1 MIVKCES
8 CLRFFVQ
15 PPFSGQFRLFI
26 ARTALLYRNFIGY
39 FIVKKIGGKSKKMSL
54 LDNIKGAAFN
64 QFIEV
69 IEWLDD
75 SGNTIVYRFPVQGQ
89 EIKNGAQ
96 LIVRESQAA
105 VFVHEGQIADVF
117 GAGKYTIDGG
127 NAPILS
133 KLGAW
138 KFGFNSPFKSEVYFV
153 NTKQFTD
160 MKWGTSNPI
169 MLRDNDFGIVRL
181 RAFGG
186 YAMRVA
192 DPGEFVKQIAGTNAQ
207 FQTENIDEQLK
218 RSIVVEFSDALGEL
232 KIPALDLAAQY
243 KELGET
249 IRAKINE
256 DFRAFG
262 LEVTKFYLE
271 NVSLPPEVE
280 AAMDKRASMGALG
293 DANRYMQFQAA
304 DAMRDAA
311 QNEGG
316 GAGLGAGL
324 GAGFAVGNQM
334 AGAFGGAQ
342 NQTPQGGGGQQA
354 NTIPC
359 PNCGKPNQT
368 GAKFCAEC
376 GGKMEIAKVP
386 CVKCGAE
393 LREGAKFCS
402 ECGSTQEKQKC
413 ANCQA
418 ELAPGA
424 KFCPECGTKTAE

>member
-1 MIVKCES
+1 MGIFDKVKE
-8 CLRFFVQ
+8 
-15 PPFSGQFRLFI
+15 
-26 ARTALLYRNFIGY
+26 AAL
-39 FIVKKIGGKSKKMSL
+39 
-54 LDNIKGAAFN
+54 N

-75 SGNTIVYRFPVQGQ
+75 SQDTILYRFPVAGQ

-96 LIVRESQAA
+96 LIVRESQVA
-105 VFVHEGQIADVF
+105 VFVYEGQVADVF
-117 GAGKYTIDGG
+117 TPGRYTIDGG
-127 NAPILS
+127 NTPILS

-138 KFGFNSPFKSEVYFV
+138 KYGFNSPFKSEVYFV
-153 NTKQFTD
+153 NVKQFTD

-181 RAFGG
+181 RAFGA
-186 YAMRVA
+186 YSLRVA
-192 DPGEFVKQIAGTNAQ
+192 DPGGFIKEVAGTNAH
-207 FQTENIDEQLK
+207 FQTEDIDAQLK
-218 RSIVVEFSDALGEL
+218 RAIVTEFSDALGEM

-243 KELGET
+243 KELGEA

-256 DFRAFG
+256 DFRGYG
-262 LEVTKFYLE
+262 LEVTKFYVE
-271 NVSLPPEVE
+271 NISLPPEVE
-280 AAMDKRASMGALG
+280 AAMDKRSSMGALG

-304 DAMRDAA
+304 DALRDAA

-324 GAGFAVGNQM
+324 GAGFAVGGQM
-334 AGAFGGAQ
+334 ANAFGNI
-342 NQTPQGGGGQQA
+342 NQPGGGQGGGQQ
-354 NTIPC
+354 TVPC
-359 PNCGKPNQT
+359 PSCGKQNAAGT
-368 GAKFCAEC
+368 KFCGDC
-376 GGKMEIAKVP
+376 GANMEAAKVP

-402 ECGSTQEKQKC
+402 ECGSTQEKAKC

-424 KFCPECGTKTAE
+424 KFCPECGTKTEAV

>member
-1 MIVKCES
+1 
-8 CLRFFVQ
+8 
-15 PPFSGQFRLFI
+15 
-26 ARTALLYRNFIGY
+26 
-39 FIVKKIGGKSKKMSL
+39 MSI
-54 LDNIKGAAFN
+54 LDRIKGEALN

-69 IEWLDD
+69 IEWLDN
-75 SGNTIVYRFPVQGQ
+75 SGDTMVYRFPVAGQ

-105 VFVHEGQIADVF
+105 VFVFEGQVADVF
-117 GAGKYTIDGG
+117 TPGRYEIDGG
-127 NAPILS
+127 NTPILT

-160 MKWGTSNPI
+160 MKWGTSNPV
-169 MLRDNDFGIVRL
+169 MLRDSDFGIVRL

-186 YAMRVA
+186 YSLRVS
-192 DPGEFVKQIAGTNAQ
+192 DPAGFIKEIAGTNSQ
-207 FQTENIDEQLK
+207 FSTDDIEGQLK
-218 RSIVVEFSDALGEL
+218 RAIVTEFSDAIGEM

-243 KELGET
+243 KEIGEQ
-249 IRAKINE
+249 IRSKINV
-256 DFRAFG
+256 DFGSWG
-262 LEVTKFYLE
+262 LDVIKFFVE

-293 DANRYMQFQAA
+293 DVQTYAQFQAA

-334 AGAFGGAQ
+334 VNAFGQSSG
-342 NQTPQGGGGQQA
+342 NTGGGSGSA
-354 NTIPC
+354 STVAC
-359 PNCGKPNQT
+359 PSCKKPNAQ

-376 GGKMEIAKVP
+376 GGKMEVATVP
-386 CVKCGAE
+386 CVKCNAD

-402 ECGSTQEKQKC
+402 ECGSTQEKAKC
-413 ANCQA
+413 SNPDCGA

-424 KFCPECGTKTAE
+424 KFCPDCGTKTPGSEE